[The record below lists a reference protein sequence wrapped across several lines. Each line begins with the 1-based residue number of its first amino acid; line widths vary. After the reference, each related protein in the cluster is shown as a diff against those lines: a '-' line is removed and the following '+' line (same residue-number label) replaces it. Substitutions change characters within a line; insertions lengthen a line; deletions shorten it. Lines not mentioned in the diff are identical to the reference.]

1 MPLSGNPSTL
11 MFQSYWRSAKKHA
24 DKTKNGSL
32 STLVLRGGKVEKFI
46 IKRKGGI
53 DMLVCAICGK
63 ALKECC
69 DLFHEAITPDGETV
83 VVCNDCAIENDLQF
97 EDEIEEK

>member
-32 STLVLRGGKVEKFI
+32 KTLVLRGGKVEILNFEVDK
-46 IKRKGGI
+46 K
-53 DMLVCAICGK
+53 
-63 ALKECC
+63 LKE
-69 DLFHEAITPDGETV
+69 L
-83 VVCNDCAIENDLQF
+83 
-97 EDEIEEK
+97 